1 MAFMNQERK
10 KELAPA
16 IKSILKKYG
25 AKGSLK
31 VRDYSTLVL
40 TISESR
46 FEVPENEDGER
57 INQYYLSDNYS
68 GEKLQFLKELVEAM
82 MTGNHNNSDIQTD
95 YFDVGW
101 YIEIRFGRW
110 KRPHKQLVA

>member
-1 MAFMNQERK
+1 MAYMNQERK

-31 VRDYSTLVL
+31 VRHYSTLVL

-46 FEVPENEDGER
+46 FEVSEDEER
-57 INQYYLSDNYS
+57 INHCYLSEHHS
-68 GEKLQFLKELVEAM
+68 GEKLEFLKELVDAM
-82 MTGNHNNSDIQTD
+82 MTGNHDNSDSQTD

-101 YIEIRFGRW
+101 YISIRS
-110 KRPHKQLVA
+110 